1 MDIEIK
7 RKHPMLKKYGWWA
20 AAGAAVIA
28 AVVWA
33 VVSSGTSTYE
43 AKADTMVIGEVTEGL
58 FNDYIRINGRIE
70 TGMTVQISALETG
83 IVESKVKEEGAMV
96 LPGDVI
102 LVLRNPG
109 LRQQILDSESQ
120 LAERQNM
127 LRDTELAM
135 EKERLQ
141 IKQDLLAARTDLN
154 RKRRLATQQTE
165 LYNERLTSR
174 EDYLKACE
182 DYELARENLE
192 LLQSRQRQDSLYRS
206 VQLGMMRESL
216 QNMRENFALVRQRAD
231 NLNIRA
237 SHAGQL
243 GSLNAELGQ
252 NISAGQQVG
261 QINILV

>member
-1 MDIEIK
+1 
-7 RKHPMLKKYGWWA
+7 
-20 AAGAAVIA
+20 
-28 AVVWA
+28 
-33 VVSSGTSTYE
+33 
-43 AKADTMVIGEVTEGL
+43 
-58 FNDYIRINGRIE
+58 
-70 TGMTVQISALETG
+70 
-83 IVESKVKEEGAMV
+83 
-96 LPGDVI
+96 
-102 LVLRNPG
+102 
-109 LRQQILDSESQ
+109 
-120 LAERQNM
+120 M

-231 NLNIRA
+231 GN
-237 SHAGQL
+237 
-243 GSLNAELGQ
+243 E
-252 NISAGQQVG
+252 ISAPVSRWAR
-261 QINILV
+261 

>member
-96 LPGDVI
+96 SPGDVI

-154 RKRRLATQQTE
+154 RKRRLPE
-165 LYNERLTSR
+165 CPSN
-174 EDYLKACE
+174 
-182 DYELARENLE
+182 
-192 LLQSRQRQDSLYRS
+192 
-206 VQLGMMRESL
+206 V
-216 QNMRENFALVRQRAD
+216 
-231 NLNIRA
+231 
-237 SHAGQL
+237 
-243 GSLNAELGQ
+243 
-252 NISAGQQVG
+252 
-261 QINILV
+261 